1 LLDGGVPDAAALFAV
16 LGVPEARRRGAAGAL
31 ALALKAQGSAAG
43 IALSKVQVALGDLA
57 VEGEGKLDLSGMKP
71 VLMGGALRGRAVD
84 LDLVRALLPRPDK
97 AVDIPGPWSEEKL
110 DLSALGAWDG
120 SVTLEADSLTIGHLP
135 FTGLKTDVAL
145 KDGQLN
151 INELHATLFN
161 GPLTANL
168 ALRGGT
174 ALPGLAASV
183 KFIQLEAGNLTQVV
197 WGKSFLEAQIQ
208 GQLSL
213 TTQGESTA
221 AMAAS
226 ASGGI

>member
-1 LLDGGVPDAAALFAV
+1 
-16 LGVPEARRRGAAGAL
+16 
-31 ALALKAQGSAAG
+31 
-43 IALSKVQVALGDLA
+43 
-57 VEGEGKLDLSGMKP
+57 
-71 VLMGGALRGRAVD
+71 
-84 LDLVRALLPRPDK
+84 
-97 AVDIPGPWSEEKL
+97 
-110 DLSALGAWDG
+110 
-120 SVTLEADSLTIGHLP
+120 
-135 FTGLKTDVAL
+135 LKTDVAL

-183 KFIQLEAGNLTQVV
+183 KFIQLEAGNFTQVV

-226 ASGGI
+226 ASGGISIKSAAGTIMGLERQTPAANAPYIDLVLDTHIENGVAEIKEGHVGLARGVAFVTGRAALAPYTLDVAVKTEDKPGLITVSGPLDAPKRKVQ